1 MRQIRKQK
9 TPPERGFYQGLR
21 LVAAEHTVLRQR
33 KKYTRSKTNA
43 QFRHGFWRFW
53 VWVAFRFLSKK
64 YCSCIQYLSIL
75 RVFAVS
81 EGAAVLPAQWSP
93 GWNGWCRQCL
103 NPWSEHTVLRQSR
116 CWQQAAER
124 YASIVLL
131 FTKRRRVWASWIWW
145 YLSSNSLLQY
155 CNCLMLSW
163 NSFGNSGSSRTWE
176 GRETAPL

>member
-1 MRQIRKQK
+1 MYLISAGYVVNKSTGIPFCTESRKQK
-9 TPPERGFYQGLR
+9 TPPERGFFRVLR

-33 KKYTRSKTNA
+33 TKYMRSKTNA

-53 VWVAFRFLSKK
+53 VWNGFRILSTK
-64 YCSCIQYLSIL
+64 YCSCIQYLPIL
-75 RVFAVS
+75 RMFAVS
-81 EGAAVLPAQWSP
+81 EGAAVLPAQRSP

-131 FTKRRRVWASWIWW
+131 FTKRRRVWA
-145 YLSSNSLLQY
+145 
-155 CNCLMLSW
+155 
-163 NSFGNSGSSRTWE
+163 
-176 GRETAPL
+176 

>member
-1 MRQIRKQK
+1 MMGINTTHLYYFRIWWCYRAKFIRFFSLKRDS
-9 TPPERGFYQGLR
+9 PENKKPRLSEVLSGFCGWSPQNTLCY
-21 LVAAEHTVLRQR
+21 VNE

-53 VWVAFRFLSKK
+53 VWIAFQILSTK
-64 YCSCIQYLSIL
+64 YCSYVQYLSIL

-81 EGAAVLPAQWSP
+81 EGAAVLPAQRSP

-131 FTKRRRVWASWIWW
+131 LTKRRRVWA
-145 YLSSNSLLQY
+145 
-155 CNCLMLSW
+155 
-163 NSFGNSGSSRTWE
+163 
-176 GRETAPL
+176 